1 MAADDERGARVR
13 FPPPLVY
20 LAAMIAG
27 WALGRW
33 VLPLPIGLGA
43 GARVGA
49 GLIAGLV
56 GLLFMVPAVVRFR
69 ATGQDP
75 RPWEPTPVLIQQ
87 GIYRLS
93 RNPMY
98 LGLAL
103 VQVGVGV
110 GVDNLWVVLTS
121 LPALAAVHVIAIRPE
136 ELYLEGRFGEDYRA
150 YKARV
155 RRWL

>member
-1 MAADDERGARVR
+1 
-13 FPPPLVY
+13 
-20 LAAMIAG
+20 
-27 WALGRW
+27 
-33 VLPLPIGLGA
+33 
-43 GARVGA
+43 
-49 GLIAGLV
+49 
-56 GLLFMVPAVVRFR
+56 
-69 ATGQDP
+69 
-75 RPWEPTPVLIQQ
+75 VLIQQ